1 MGLKLP
7 TSSPNYWHALVAS
20 RRKLA
25 KAIGLGIVGTLMGKS
40 IVGSL
45 YGVDKGVTE
54 ESGNPVQLHISIEV
68 KPGKGPEL
76 EKIFESA
83 YIPAIKVQ
91 DGFLWARLLRKYDSN
106 SSYEIDISFKSEKQR
121 AAWAESKEHQLAWPK
136 VVEVAAKISWLG
148 FDQLA

>member
-7 TSSPNYWHALVAS
+7 DPSPNYWRVLGAS

-40 IVGSL
+40 MVGSL

-54 ESGNPVQLHISIEV
+54 ENAKSVQLHISIEV
-68 KPGKGPEL
+68 KAGKGPEL
-76 EKIFESA
+76 ENVFHTA

-91 DGFLWARLLRKYDSN
+91 DGFLSARLLRRYESD
-106 SSYEIDISFKSEKQR
+106 SSYEIDISFKSEKKR
-121 AAWAESKEHQLAWPK
+121 AAWAQSKEHQLAWPK
-136 VVEVAAKISWLG
+136 VEAISAKISWLG